1 MNVTDGESLS
11 GVASRWYDH
20 VNCSLHDASAAENVS
35 IIIVLSLLAL
45 LRRQTIMSRLYPTS
59 RSCPLIKTSVRRNL
73 TITIVFDE
81 LVVEGEQAAIRVA
94 VCVITRCAV
103 TFISSISSNS
113 NDTASTTGSAEA
125 SQFSIGGMAKIAT

>member
-1 MNVTDGESLS
+1 VNVTDGESLS

-103 TFISSISSNS
+103 TFISSNL

>member
-1 MNVTDGESLS
+1 VNVTDGESLS

-81 LVVEGEQAAIRVA
+81 LIVEGEQAAIRVA

-103 TFISSISSNS
+103 TFISSNS